1 MFLMEKKPFTN
12 KSIELFVKEKKN
24 YEENEISKT
33 PQIYPHNIASPSLT
47 SKFISPNLMKRT
59 LNIVNKT
66 ILSLYSGKNSMF
78 NSDFNRNE
86 NESKLIFNSNNDNNK
101 ISEKENKKPHRRL
114 RQKLDMLED
123 KTPKISVS
131 SISKSLKH
139 SS

>member
-1 MFLMEKKPFTN
+1 
-12 KSIELFVKEKKN
+12 
-24 YEENEISKT
+24 
-33 PQIYPHNIASPSLT
+33 
-47 SKFISPNLMKRT
+47 
-59 LNIVNKT
+59 
-66 ILSLYSGKNSMF
+66 MF

-114 RQKLDMLED
+114 KQKLDMLED
-123 KTPKISVS
+123 KTPKISAS